1 MKSASGADDRRSA
14 RVPAGRDSATV
25 YAKYGVLAAKLALT
39 ALVTWFV
46 LRSVDAQLS
55 EIRAIDWTSV
65 PLDVLL
71 LLASFAALFGE
82 LVLGGWVW
90 RRLVKR
96 LGGPFVPLHTAAAI
110 LILANFGRYVPGKV
124 LNVVGVAVLAKRALC
139 PAPVATAASLYSQLM
154 HLAAGVFVGGWAVL
168 QLSGVTWG
176 SVAAMGAGVLLIL
189 VGLTRSGPVRAT
201 LEWAVRKLHRRR
213 RSEVE
218 FDPRSVAGLAPLPWI
233 AAFAGKWFVY
243 GLAFFLLARSIG
255 ADASFLFCTTVFAGA
270 YLAGYVAVFAPA
282 GVGVREAAMIA
293 MAEPTLGLEASVV
306 LAVAQRAWIT
316 AFELIAAPGSVAAL
330 WRAKPSS
337 RTREGR
343 AG

>member
-14 RVPAGRDSATV
+14 RVPAGRDRATGS
-25 YAKYGVLAAKLALT
+25 AKYGVLAAKLALT

-124 LNVVGVAVLAKRALC
+124 LNVVGVAILAKRALC

-176 SVAAMGAGVLLIL
+176 SVAAMGAVVLLIL

-337 RTREGR
+337 RTQEGR